1 LETKHSME
9 ELLRNWNIGNVSAI
23 ESISSYWG
31 KTSLVKTVDEHC
43 FILKEKS
50 DLPQTEQEFNLL
62 SSLSKVGA
70 PVAVPIRTVDGAWYT
85 SSEGK
90 VFCLYPKLPGKIIAE
105 HYGDNAT
112 ARAKAFG
119 KAIGFLH
126 TCFLKCDSLSGFRE
140 MKLIEQIQEWAIPC
154 VQKNRAVV
162 DGGTVERTWREVEQE
177 MGSLYSELPKQ
188 LIHRDPNPAN
198 MLFDEGKLTGFVD
211 FDMVVRGPRIFD
223 VCYCGSSILVGGF
236 QESAKVEKW
245 PGLFRS
251 LVRGY
256 QEVCPLT
263 SSEHL
268 ALYGTLA
275 AIQLL
280 FMAFSL
286 ETQTEGAA
294 RCNASVLSWLSAN
307 RELVLA

>member
-1 LETKHSME
+1 ME
-9 ELLRNWNIGNVSAI
+9 ELLRSWNIGNFSTI
-23 ESISSYWG
+23 EPISSYWG
-31 KTSLVKTVDEHC
+31 KTSLVKTVDKHC

-50 DLPQTEQEFNLL
+50 DLSQTEQEFNLL
-62 SSLSKVGA
+62 SSLSKAGA
-70 PVAVPIRTVDGAWYT
+70 PVAVPIRTVDGTWHT

-90 VFCLYPKLPGKIIAE
+90 IFCLYPKLPGKIVDE
-105 HYGDNAT
+105 HYADNAPE
-112 ARAKAFG
+112 RAKAFG

-154 VQKNRAVV
+154 VRKNSAVV
-162 DGGTVERTWREVEQE
+162 DGDTIEGIWGEVDQE
-177 MGSLYSELPKQ
+177 MDSLYTELPKQ
-188 LIHRDPNPAN
+188 LIHRDANPAN
-198 MLFDEGKLTGFVD
+198 MLFDQGKPTGFVD

-236 QESAKVEKW
+236 QDSAKVEKW

-251 LVRGY
+251 LVKGY
-256 QEVCPLT
+256 QEVCPLV
-263 SSEHL
+263 SPEHL
-268 ALYGTLA
+268 ALYGTLI

-286 ETQTEGAA
+286 ETQAAEAA
-294 RCNASVLSWLSAN
+294 RCNASVLNWLSAN
-307 RELVLA
+307 RELILV

>member
-1 LETKHSME
+1 LE
-9 ELLRNWNIGNVSAI
+9 ELLGSWNIGNVSLI
-23 ESISSYWG
+23 EPISSYWG
-31 KTSLVKTVDEHC
+31 NTSLVKTVDQHC

-50 DLPQTEQEFNLL
+50 DLSRAEQEFNLL
-62 SSLSKVGA
+62 SSLLKVGT

-85 SSEGK
+85 LSEGK
-90 VFCLYPKLPGKIIAE
+90 VFCLYPRLPGKIIVE
-105 HYGDNAT
+105 HYADNAT
-112 ARAKAFG
+112 GRAKAFG

-126 TCFLKCDSLSGFRE
+126 TRFLKCDSLSGFRE

-154 VQKNRAVV
+154 IRNNRAVV
-162 DGGTVERTWREVEQE
+162 DGNMIEGIWGEVEE
-177 MGSLYSELPKQ
+177 EIGSLYRELPKQ

-198 MLFDEGKLTGFVD
+198 MLFDKGKLTGFVD

-236 QESAKVEKW
+236 EDSAKVEKW
-245 PGLFRS
+245 PILFRS

-256 QEVCPLT
+256 QEVCPFT
-263 SSEHL
+263 SPENL

-286 ETQTEGAA
+286 QTQAEGAA
-294 RCNASVLSWLSAN
+294 RFNASVLNWLSTN
-307 RELVLA
+307 RELILV